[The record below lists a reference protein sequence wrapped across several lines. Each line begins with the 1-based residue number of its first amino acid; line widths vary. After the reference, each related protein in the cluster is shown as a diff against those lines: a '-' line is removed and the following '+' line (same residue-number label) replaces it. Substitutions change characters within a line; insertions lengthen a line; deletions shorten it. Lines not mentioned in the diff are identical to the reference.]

1 MCGIVGFTGNR
12 QAAPILLDG
21 LSKLE
26 YRGYDSAGLAVRD
39 GENLAQVVKAKGRLS
54 NLIEKTDGGKA
65 LKGTCGI
72 GHTRWATHG
81 EPSQTNA
88 HPHVSGNCIRS
99 GSGTVESEVV
109 GVHNG
114 IIENYTELKEKL
126 LKHGYT
132 FYSQTDTEVV
142 IKLVDY
148 YYKKYN
154 LGPIDAIAKTMVRV
168 RGSYALELMFRDYP
182 GEIWVA
188 RKDSLAFV
196 VGGAMA
202 GIFGVIVGVPVL
214 RLSGDYLAIVTLAFG
229 EIIKNIMNAVYLG
242 VDDSGLHFSLKD
254 AASMNMAEDG
264 KILINGAMGITGI
277 KKTST
282 FTMGIILVLITLV
295 VVLNLIRSRAGRAIS
310 AIRDNEIAA
319 KSIGIN
325 ITRYKL
331 MAFVLSSVFAGMAGV
346 LYSLNYSSLVA
357 KKFDYNTSIN
367 ILVFVVLGGIGSI
380 RGSVIAAAILTVLP
394 EMLRGLND
402 YRMLIYAIVL
412 IVMMIFTRSPKLVAW
427 RKEVA
432 EKIAEKFPIL
442 KLNKFLKDKSKKEAA

>member
-1 MCGIVGFTGNR
+1 MKKSTKSNFITFSIVIGFYIVVQLLAAAGVLTNSFSGQLVPICAYVVMAVSLNLVVGFLGE
-12 QAAPILLDG
+12 
-21 LSKLE
+21 LSL
-26 YRGYDSAGLAVRD
+26 GHAGFMSVGAF
-39 GENLAQVVKAKGRLS
+39 
-54 NLIEKTDGGKA
+54 
-65 LKGTCGI
+65 
-72 GHTRWATHG
+72 
-81 EPSQTNA
+81 
-88 HPHVSGNCIRS
+88 
-99 GSGTVESEVV
+99 SGT
-109 GVHNG
+109 
-114 IIENYTELKEKL
+114 
-126 LKHGYT
+126 
-132 FYSQTDTEVV
+132 
-142 IKLVDY
+142 LVWVSLYDVAPHW
-148 YYKKYN
+148 
-154 LGPIDAIAKTMVRV
+154 L
-168 RGSYALELMFRDYP
+168 AL
-182 GEIWVA
+182 I
-188 RKDSLAFV
+188 LAFV

-264 KILINGAMGITGI
+264 KILINGAMGITG
-277 KKTST
+277 
-282 FTMGIILVLITLV
+282 ITLV

-432 EKIAEKFPIL
+432 EKITEKFPIL
-442 KLNKFLKDKSKKEAA
+442 KLNKFLKNKSKKEAA